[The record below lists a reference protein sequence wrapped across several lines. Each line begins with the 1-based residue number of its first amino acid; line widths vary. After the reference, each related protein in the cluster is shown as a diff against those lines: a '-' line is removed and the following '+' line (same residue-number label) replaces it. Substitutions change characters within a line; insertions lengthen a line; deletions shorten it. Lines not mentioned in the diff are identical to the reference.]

1 MEVVG
6 TFVVLLLCLIG
17 FLIVAAVVRYGVD
30 SSKTSKKIEYLI
42 NELHYLRLEMNK
54 QNNNKQDDNRHI
66 IDEKV

>member
-30 SSKTSKKIEYLI
+30 SSKTSKKIEDLI
-42 NELHYLRLEMNK
+42 NEVHYLRTEMNK